1 MPDETEEIVLPWVV
15 FNCVA
20 CPLEVDEGNDCLT
33 SVIVVV
39 WDSSL
44 VFLS

>member
-20 CPLEVDEGNDCLT
+20 CPHEVDEGNDCLT
-33 SVIVVV
+33 SVVVVV